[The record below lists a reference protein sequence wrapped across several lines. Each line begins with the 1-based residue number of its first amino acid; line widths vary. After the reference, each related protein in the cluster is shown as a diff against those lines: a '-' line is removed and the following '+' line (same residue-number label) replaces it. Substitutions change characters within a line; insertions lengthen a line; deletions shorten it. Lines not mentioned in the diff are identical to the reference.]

1 MSAKSPLGGGL
12 FGKDS
17 QVYDVWLN
25 LTPLMDVMSNILF
38 FLLAAF
44 GTSIIAIFPTTVPV
58 QTEGSTDIAKEEKS
72 VTISVRADDQ
82 GMQISC
88 ENAAMTPESLK
99 DCGGFV
105 AKKGDDYDYDNF
117 TTMLVRIKK
126 AYPDSKSMIFVPDE
140 TMQYQVVVKIMDA
153 SRNKRFSAN
162 EKLELFPEVV
172 LSGLVTGEVGPGG
185 APAAPGK

>member
-1 MSAKSPLGGGL
+1 MSGAKPLGSGL

-17 QVYDVWLN
+17 QIFDVYLN

-58 QTEGSTDIAKEEKS
+58 QTEGSTDIAKEDKS
-72 VTISVRADDQ
+72 VTITVRADNQ
-82 GMQISC
+82 GIQVNC

-105 AKKGDDYDYDNF
+105 AKSGEDYDYDNF
-117 TTMLVRIKK
+117 TSMLVRIKK
-126 AYPDSKSMIFVPDE
+126 AYPDSKAMVFVPDE
-140 TMQYQVVVKIMDA
+140 TMQYQIVVKIMDA

-172 LSGLVTGEVGPGG
+172 LSGLVTGEVGPGA